1 MGTVMVTIGVGDPQG
16 QRFENLEVVVD
27 TGATFSTVPRTLLE
41 QLGVPVERSAPSE
54 LADGSVV
61 PVDVGRTIIRLE
73 EKEFPTPVIFGEP
86 AEPSLLGVIALEDAL
101 LAVDPVARRL
111 TPVNLLRLIPIRF
124 TYDTK
129 EASGTNSGVHHIEQL
144 NPHGI
149 HQI

>member
-1 MGTVMVTIGVGDPQG
+1 MQG

-27 TGATFSTVPRTLLE
+27 TRATLSTVPRTLLE
-41 QLGVPVERSAPSE
+41 RLGVPVERSAQSE

-101 LAVDPVARRL
+101 LSVDSVARRL
-111 TPVNLLRLIPIRF
+111 IPVNLMRLGRQ
-124 TYDTK
+124 DM
-129 EASGTNSGVHHIEQL
+129 QL
-144 NPHGI
+144 CLPSS
-149 HQI
+149 